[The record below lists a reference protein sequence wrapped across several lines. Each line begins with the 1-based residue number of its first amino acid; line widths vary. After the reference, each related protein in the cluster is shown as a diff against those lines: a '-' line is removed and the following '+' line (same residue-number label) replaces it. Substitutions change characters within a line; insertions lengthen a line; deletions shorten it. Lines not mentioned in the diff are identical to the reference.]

1 MQKSNP
7 QANWHCFLPLAHPE
21 ASFQR
26 GGTKLE
32 RFLPKDQHTQSKSLN
47 FENCINGV
55 LRSFSK
61 SEAKP
66 FLFLYSPFEN
76 STTRIAITQICTH
89 SYITL
94 TVVAKNLNDKSG
106 CQLWLNLA
114 WAGLA
119 VLFCRQMDFSNFSG
133 LRSFFKMETNA
144 RTFEALF
151 LSNTLLTFWQPKV
164 WYPTMSWYI

>member
-1 MQKSNP
+1 MS
-7 QANWHCFLPLAHPE
+7 
-21 ASFQR
+21 
-26 GGTKLE
+26 
-32 RFLPKDQHTQSKSLN
+32 
-47 FENCINGV
+47 FENCINGDI
-55 LRSFSK
+55 RSFSK
-61 SEAKP
+61 SEAKT
-66 FLFLYSPFEN
+66 FLILYSPFEN
-76 STTRIAITQICTH
+76 STTRIAITHICTH

-94 TVVAKNLNDKSG
+94 TVVAKKLSDKSG

-151 LSNTLLTFWQPKV
+151 LSNTLRIDILATKSMISYDVMIYLKILSCKLHCIQ
-164 WYPTMSWYI
+164 

>member
-1 MQKSNP
+1 MLQNFYKLSYTRGISQGRLSIEIYGNTGCGVFKRRVQNQKDFCLRINIST
-7 QANWHCFLPLAHPE
+7 
-21 ASFQR
+21 QR
-26 GGTKLE
+26 
-32 RFLPKDQHTQSKSLN
+32 KSLN
-47 FENCINGV
+47 FENCILNGV

-133 LRSFFKMETNA
+133 LR
-144 RTFEALF
+144 
-151 LSNTLLTFWQPKV
+151 
-164 WYPTMSWYI
+164 